1 MRISWDGSACSG
13 GTLSRF
19 QSRVLPPLPDAQM
32 QTRGCKQ
39 TIIVGWDATVS
50 GSRGLQVNPEKRSF
64 LTGHRILSDCDKH
77 SVRTAA
83 AI

>member
-1 MRISWDGSACSG
+1 MDPPVVAVLSPDSRAECS
-13 GTLSRF
+13 
-19 QSRVLPPLPDAQM
+19 LPTRCPDANQRM
-32 QTRGCKQ
+32 Q

-50 GSRGLQVNPEKRSF
+50 GSRGLQLPWLQVNPETRSF